1 VTDAPV
7 ATTHRVIKMAS
18 HPDGALDDDDFEL
31 VDEPVPEPAD
41 GEALVR
47 TLYLSLDPAI
57 RVWMNGIDTYVPGI
71 HVGDVMRAGGLG
83 EVVQSRNAAYSE
95 GDLVFG
101 MMQWSEYS
109 IARAGPDG
117 MMTLPRQEPITAF
130 LSVLGVTGLTAYFGM
145 FDVAQPKEGETVVV
159 SGAAGAVGSVAGQIG
174 KIIGCRVVGIAGG
187 PAKCAWITD
196 ELGFDA
202 WIDYKSED
210 VATRLR
216 ETCPDGIDVFF
227 DNVGGIVLNEVLARI
242 NLKARIVLCGAISRY
257 NEAVLPPGPSNY
269 FNLTP
274 KRARMEGFI
283 ILDYVPRFP
292 EAFEALGRWQSE
304 GKLVQKEDVA
314 VGLENA
320 PRTLM
325 RLFTGENFGKQ
336 LLRIVDQP
344 LP

>member
-7 ATTHRVIKMAS
+7 ATSHRVIKMAS
-18 HPDGALDDDDFEL
+18 HPDGALEDDDFDL
-31 VDEPVPEPAD
+31 VDERVPEPAD

-83 EVVQSRNAAYSE
+83 EVVQSRNAAYTE

-101 MMQWSEYS
+101 MMQWSEYC

-145 FDVAQPKEGETVVV
+145 LDVAQPKEGETVVV

-187 PAKCAWITD
+187 PEKCAWITD

-210 VATRLR
+210 VAARLR
-216 ETCPDGIDVFF
+216 ETCPDGVDVFF
-227 DNVGGIVLNEVLARI
+227 DNVGGEILDAVLGQINLHARI
-242 NLKARIVLCGAISRY
+242 ALCGAISQY
-257 NEAVLPPGPSNY
+257 DTAELSPGPRN
-269 FNLTP
+269 FINLIP
-274 KRARMEGFI
+274 QRGRVEGFI
-283 ILDYVPRFP
+283 LLDYRDRFVD
-292 EAFEALGRWQSE
+292 AILQLGQWVQE
-304 GKLVQKEDVA
+304 GRIRYAEDIVD
-314 VGLENA
+314 GLENA
-320 PRTLM
+320 PAAFR
-325 RLFTGENFGKQ
+325 RLFTGENTGK
-336 LLRIVDQP
+336 LIVKVAE
-344 LP
+344 

>member
-1 VTDAPV
+1 VTEAP
-7 ATTHRVIKMAS
+7 AETSHRVIKMAS
-18 HPDGALDDDDFEL
+18 HPDGALEDDDFEL
-31 VDEPVPEPAD
+31 VDAPVPEPAD

-47 TLYLSLDPAI
+47 TLFLSLDPAI

-83 EVVQSRNAAYSE
+83 EVVQSRNAAYTE

-101 MMQWSEYS
+101 MMQWSEYC
-109 IARAGPDG
+109 IARAAPDG

-174 KIIGCRVVGIAGG
+174 KIMGCRVVGIAGG
-187 PAKCAWITD
+187 PEKCAWITD

-210 VATRLR
+210 VAARLR

-227 DNVGGIVLNEVLARI
+227 DNVGGEILDAVLGQINLHARI
-242 NLKARIVLCGAISRY
+242 ALCGAISQY
-257 NEAVLPPGPSNY
+257 DTAELSPGPPNIL
-269 FNLTP
+269 NLIP
-274 KRARMEGFI
+274 QRGRVEGFI
-283 ILDYVPRFP
+283 LLDYRDRFVD
-292 EAFEALGRWQSE
+292 AILQLGQWVQE
-304 GKLVQKEDVA
+304 GRIRYAEDIVD
-314 VGLENA
+314 GLENA
-320 PRTLM
+320 PAAFR
-325 RLFTGENFGKQ
+325 RLFSGENTGK
-336 LLRIVDQP
+336 LIVKVAE
-344 LP
+344 

>member
-1 VTDAPV
+1 MTEAP
-7 ATTHRVIKMAS
+7 AETSHRVIKMAS
-18 HPDGALDDDDFEL
+18 HPDGALEDGDFEL
-31 VDEPVPEPAD
+31 VDAPVPEPAD

-83 EVVQSRNAAYSE
+83 EVVQSRNAAYTE
-95 GDLVFG
+95 GDVVFG
-101 MMQWSEYS
+101 MMQWSEYC

-174 KIIGCRVVGIAGG
+174 KIVGCRVVGIAGG
-187 PAKCAWITD
+187 PEKCAWITD

-210 VATRLR
+210 VAARLR

-227 DNVGGIVLNEVLARI
+227 DNVGGEILDAVLGQINLHARI
-242 NLKARIVLCGAISRY
+242 ALCGAISQY
-257 NEAVLPPGPSNY
+257 DTAELSPGPR
-269 FNLTP
+269 NLLNLIP
-274 KRARMEGFI
+274 QRGRVEGFI
-283 ILDYVPRFP
+283 LLDYRDRFVD
-292 EAFEALGRWQSE
+292 AILQLGQWVQE
-304 GKLVQKEDVA
+304 GRIQYAEDIVD
-314 VGLENA
+314 GLENA
-320 PRTLM
+320 PAAFR
-325 RLFTGENFGKQ
+325 RLFSGENTGK
-336 LLRIVDQP
+336 LIVKVAE
-344 LP
+344 

>member
-1 VTDAPV
+1 MTDAPV
-7 ATTHRVIKMAS
+7 AASHRVIKMAT
-18 HPDGALDDDDFEL
+18 HPDGALEDDDFDL
-31 VDEPVPEPAD
+31 VDERVPEPAD

-71 HVGDVMRAGGLG
+71 QVGDVMRAGGLG
-83 EVVQSRNAAYSE
+83 EVVQSRNAAYTE

-101 MMQWSEYS
+101 MMQWSEYC

-187 PAKCAWITD
+187 PEKCAWITD

-210 VATRLR
+210 VAARLR

-227 DNVGGIVLNEVLARI
+227 DNVGGEILDAVLGQINLHARI
-242 NLKARIVLCGAISRY
+242 ALCGAISQY
-257 NEAVLPPGPSNY
+257 DTAELSPGPRN
-269 FNLTP
+269 FINLIP
-274 KRARMEGFI
+274 QRGRVEGFI
-283 ILDYVPRFP
+283 LLDYRERFVD
-292 EAFEALGRWQSE
+292 AILQLGQWVQE
-304 GKLVQKEDVA
+304 GRIRYAEDIVD
-314 VGLENA
+314 GLENA
-320 PRTLM
+320 PAAFR
-325 RLFTGENFGKQ
+325 RLFTGENTGK
-336 LLRIVDQP
+336 LIVKVAE
-344 LP
+344 

>member
-1 VTDAPV
+1 MTDAPV
-7 ATTHRVIKMAS
+7 ATSHRVIKMAS
-18 HPDGALDDDDFEL
+18 HPDGALEDDDFDL
-31 VDEPVPEPAD
+31 VDERVPEPAD

-71 HVGDVMRAGGLG
+71 QVGDVMRAGGLG
-83 EVVQSRNAAYSE
+83 EVVQSRNAAYTE

-101 MMQWSEYS
+101 MMQWSEYC

-187 PAKCAWITD
+187 PEKCAWITD

-210 VATRLR
+210 VAARLR

-227 DNVGGIVLNEVLARI
+227 DNVGGEILDAVLGQINLHARI
-242 NLKARIVLCGAISRY
+242 ALCGAISQY
-257 NEAVLPPGPSNY
+257 DTAELSPGPRN
-269 FNLTP
+269 FINLIP
-274 KRARMEGFI
+274 QRGRVEGFI
-283 ILDYVPRFP
+283 LLDYRDRFLD
-292 EAFEALGRWQSE
+292 AILQLGQW
-304 GKLVQKEDVA
+304 VQDGRIRYAEDIVD
-314 VGLENA
+314 GLENA
-320 PRTLM
+320 PAAFR
-325 RLFTGENFGKQ
+325 RLFTGENTGK
-336 LLRIVDQP
+336 LIVKVAE
-344 LP
+344 

>member
-7 ATTHRVIKMAS
+7 AASHRVIRMAS
-18 HPDGALDDDDFEL
+18 HPDGALEDDDFDL
-31 VDEPVPEPAD
+31 VDERVPEPAD

-71 HVGDVMRAGGLG
+71 QVGDVMRAGGLG
-83 EVVQSRNAAYSE
+83 EVVQSRNAAYTE

-101 MMQWSEYS
+101 MMQWSEYC

-187 PAKCAWITD
+187 PEKCAWITD

-210 VATRLR
+210 VAARLR
-216 ETCPDGIDVFF
+216 KTCPDGIDVFF
-227 DNVGGIVLNEVLARI
+227 DNVGGEILDAVLGQINLHARI
-242 NLKARIVLCGAISRY
+242 ALCGAISQY
-257 NEAVLPPGPSNY
+257 DTAELSPGPRN
-269 FNLTP
+269 FINLIP
-274 KRARMEGFI
+274 QRGRVEGFI
-283 ILDYVPRFP
+283 LLDYRDRFLD
-292 EAFEALGRWQSE
+292 AILQLGQWVQE
-304 GKLVQKEDVA
+304 GRIRYAEDIVD
-314 VGLENA
+314 GLENA
-320 PRTLM
+320 PAAFR
-325 RLFTGENFGKQ
+325 RLFTGDNTGK
-336 LLRIVDQP
+336 LIVKVAE
-344 LP
+344 

>member
-1 VTDAPV
+1 MTEAP
-7 ATTHRVIKMAS
+7 ADTSHRVIKMAS
-18 HPDGALDDDDFEL
+18 HPDGALEDDDFEL
-31 VDEPVPEPAD
+31 VDAPVPEPAD

-83 EVVQSRNAAYSE
+83 EVVQSRNAAYTE

-101 MMQWSEYS
+101 MMQWSEYC

-187 PAKCAWITD
+187 PEKCAWITD

-210 VATRLR
+210 VAARLR

-227 DNVGGIVLNEVLARI
+227 DNVGGEILDAVLGQINLHARI
-242 NLKARIVLCGAISRY
+242 ALCGAISQY
-257 NEAVLPPGPSNY
+257 DTAELSPGPRN
-269 FNLTP
+269 FLNLIP
-274 KRARMEGFI
+274 QRGRVEGFI
-283 ILDYVPRFP
+283 LLDYRDRFVD
-292 EAFEALGRWQSE
+292 AILQLGQWVQE
-304 GKLVQKEDVA
+304 GRIRYAEDIVD
-314 VGLENA
+314 GLENA
-320 PRTLM
+320 PAAFR
-325 RLFTGENFGKQ
+325 RLFSGENTGK
-336 LLRIVDQP
+336 LIVKVAE
-344 LP
+344 

>member
-1 VTDAPV
+1 MTEAP
-7 ATTHRVIKMAS
+7 ADTSHRVIKMAS
-18 HPDGALDDDDFEL
+18 HPDGALEDDDFEL
-31 VDEPVPEPAD
+31 VDAPVPEPAD

-83 EVVQSRNAAYSE
+83 EVVQSRNAAYTE

-101 MMQWSEYS
+101 MMQWSEYC

-187 PAKCAWITD
+187 PEKCAWITD

-202 WIDYKSED
+202 WIDYKSEN
-210 VATRLR
+210 VAARLR

-227 DNVGGIVLNEVLARI
+227 DNVGGEILDAVLGQINLHARI
-242 NLKARIVLCGAISRY
+242 ALCGAISQY
-257 NEAVLPPGPSNY
+257 DTAELSPGPRN
-269 FNLTP
+269 FLNLIP
-274 KRARMEGFI
+274 QRGRVEGFI
-283 ILDYVPRFP
+283 LLDYRDRFVD
-292 EAFEALGRWQSE
+292 AILQLGQWVQE
-304 GKLVQKEDVA
+304 GRIRYAEDIVD
-314 VGLENA
+314 GLENA
-320 PRTLM
+320 PAAFR
-325 RLFTGENFGKQ
+325 RLFSGENTGK
-336 LLRIVDQP
+336 LIVKVAE
-344 LP
+344 

>member
-1 VTDAPV
+1 MTDAPV
-7 ATTHRVIKMAS
+7 ATSHRVIKMAS
-18 HPDGALDDDDFEL
+18 HPDGALENDDFEL
-31 VDEPVPEPAD
+31 VEERVPEPGD

-83 EVVQSRNAAYSE
+83 EVVQSRNAAYTE

-101 MMQWSEYS
+101 MMQWSEYC

-145 FDVAQPKEGETVVV
+145 FDVARPKEGETVVV

-187 PAKCAWITD
+187 PEKCAWITD

-202 WIDYKSED
+202 RIDYKSED
-210 VATRLR
+210 VAARLR

-227 DNVGGIVLNEVLARI
+227 DNVGGDILDAVLGQINLHARI
-242 NLKARIVLCGAISRY
+242 ALCGAISQY
-257 NEAVLPPGPSNY
+257 DTAELSPGPRN
-269 FNLTP
+269 FLNLIP
-274 KRARMEGFI
+274 QRGRVEGFI
-283 ILDYVPRFP
+283 LLDYRDRFVD
-292 EAFEALGRWQSE
+292 AILQLGQWVQE
-304 GKLVQKEDVA
+304 GRIRYAEDIVD
-314 VGLENA
+314 GLENA
-320 PRTLM
+320 PTAFR
-325 RLFTGENFGKQ
+325 RLFSGENTGK
-336 LLRIVDQP
+336 LIVKVAE
-344 LP
+344 

>member
-7 ATTHRVIKMAS
+7 ATSHRVIKMAS
-18 HPDGALDDDDFEL
+18 HPDGALEDDDFDL
-31 VDEPVPEPAD
+31 VDERVPEPVD

-71 HVGDVMRAGGLG
+71 QVGDVMRAGGLG
-83 EVVQSRNAAYSE
+83 EVVQSRNAAYTE

-101 MMQWSEYS
+101 MMQWSEYC

-187 PAKCAWITD
+187 PEKCAWITD

-210 VATRLR
+210 VAARLR

-227 DNVGGIVLNEVLARI
+227 DNVGGEILDAVLGQINLHARI
-242 NLKARIVLCGAISRY
+242 ALCGAISQY
-257 NEAVLPPGPSNY
+257 DTAELSPGPRN
-269 FNLTP
+269 FLNLIP
-274 KRARMEGFI
+274 QRGRVEGFI
-283 ILDYVPRFP
+283 LLDYRDRFVD
-292 EAFEALGRWQSE
+292 AILQLGQWVQE
-304 GKLVQKEDVA
+304 GRIRYAEDIVD
-314 VGLENA
+314 GLENA
-320 PRTLM
+320 PAAFR
-325 RLFTGENFGKQ
+325 RLFTGENMGK
-336 LLRIVDQP
+336 LIVKVAE
-344 LP
+344 

>member
-1 VTDAPV
+1 MTGASV
-7 ATTHRVIKMAS
+7 ATNHRVIKMAS
-18 HPDGALDDDDFEL
+18 HPAGALEDDDFEL

-83 EVVQSRNAAYSE
+83 EVVQSRNAAYTE

-101 MMQWSEYS
+101 MMQWSEYC

-117 MMTLPRQEPITAF
+117 MMALPRQEPITAF

-145 FDVAQPKEGETVVV
+145 LDVAQPKEGETVVV

-187 PAKCAWITD
+187 PEKCEWITD

-202 WIDYKSED
+202 WIDYKSQD
-210 VATRLR
+210 VAARLR
-216 ETCPDGIDVFF
+216 ETCPDGIDVYF
-227 DNVGGIVLNEVLARI
+227 DNVGGEILDAVLGQINLHARI
-242 NLKARIVLCGAISRY
+242 ALCGAISQY
-257 NEAVLPPGPSNY
+257 DTAELSPGPRNVL
-269 FNLTP
+269 NLIP
-274 KRARMEGFI
+274 QRGRMEGFI
-283 ILDYVPRFP
+283 LLDYRDRFVD
-292 EAFEALGRWQSE
+292 AILQLGQWVQE
-304 GKLVQKEDVA
+304 GRIRYAEDIVD
-314 VGLENA
+314 GLENA
-320 PRTLM
+320 PGAFR
-325 RLFTGENFGKQ
+325 RLFTGENTGK
-336 LLRIVDQP
+336 LIVKVAE
-344 LP
+344 

>member
-7 ATTHRVIKMAS
+7 ATSHRVIKMAS
-18 HPDGALDDDDFEL
+18 HPDGALEDDDFDL
-31 VDEPVPEPAD
+31 VDERVPEPAD

-83 EVVQSRNAAYSE
+83 EVVQSRNAAYTE

-101 MMQWSEYS
+101 MMQWSEYC

-187 PAKCAWITD
+187 PEKCAWITD

-210 VATRLR
+210 VAARLR

-227 DNVGGIVLNEVLARI
+227 DNVGGEILDAVLGQI
-242 NLKARIVLCGAISRY
+242 NLHARVALCGAISQY
-257 NEAVLPPGPSNY
+257 DTAELSPGPRN
-269 FNLTP
+269 FINLIP
-274 KRARMEGFI
+274 QRGRVEGFI
-283 ILDYVPRFP
+283 LLDYRDRFVD
-292 EAFEALGRWQSE
+292 AILQLGQWVQE
-304 GKLVQKEDVA
+304 GRIRYAEDIVD
-314 VGLENA
+314 GLENA
-320 PRTLM
+320 PAAFR
-325 RLFTGENFGKQ
+325 RLFTGENTGK
-336 LLRIVDQP
+336 LIVKVAE
-344 LP
+344 

>member
-1 VTDAPV
+1 MTDAPV
-7 ATTHRVIKMAS
+7 AASHRVIRMAS
-18 HPDGALDDDDFEL
+18 HPDGALEDDDFDL
-31 VDEPVPEPAD
+31 VDERVPEPAD

-71 HVGDVMRAGGLG
+71 QVGDVMRAGGLG
-83 EVVQSRNAAYSE
+83 EVVQSRNAAYTE

-101 MMQWSEYS
+101 MMQWSEYC

-187 PAKCAWITD
+187 PEKCAWITD

-210 VATRLR
+210 VAARLR

-227 DNVGGIVLNEVLARI
+227 DNVGGEILDAVLGQINLHARI
-242 NLKARIVLCGAISRY
+242 ALCGAISQY
-257 NEAVLPPGPSNY
+257 DTAELSPGPRN
-269 FNLTP
+269 FINLIP
-274 KRARMEGFI
+274 QRGRVEGFI
-283 ILDYVPRFP
+283 LLDYRDRFLD
-292 EAFEALGRWQSE
+292 AILQLGQWVQE
-304 GKLVQKEDVA
+304 GRIRYAEDIVD
-314 VGLENA
+314 GLDNA
-320 PRTLM
+320 PAAFR
-325 RLFTGENFGKQ
+325 RLFTGENTGK
-336 LLRIVDQP
+336 LIVKVAE
-344 LP
+344 

>member
-1 VTDAPV
+1 VTDGPV
-7 ATTHRVIKMAS
+7 ATSHRVIKMAS
-18 HPDGALDDDDFEL
+18 HPDGALEDDDFDL
-31 VDEPVPEPAD
+31 VDERVPEPAD

-57 RVWMNGIDTYVPGI
+57 RVWMNGVDTYVPGI
-71 HVGDVMRAGGLG
+71 QVGDVMRAGGLG
-83 EVVQSRNAAYSE
+83 EVVQSRNAAYTE

-101 MMQWSEYS
+101 MMQWSEYC
-109 IARAGPDG
+109 IARADPDG

-187 PAKCAWITD
+187 PEKCAWITD

-210 VATRLR
+210 VAPRLR

-227 DNVGGIVLNEVLARI
+227 DNVGGEILDAVLGQINLHARI
-242 NLKARIVLCGAISRY
+242 ALCGAISQY
-257 NEAVLPPGPSNY
+257 DTAELSPGPRN
-269 FNLTP
+269 FINLIP
-274 KRARMEGFI
+274 QRGRVEGFI
-283 ILDYVPRFP
+283 LLDYRDRFVD
-292 EAFEALGRWQSE
+292 AILQLGQWVQE
-304 GKLVQKEDVA
+304 GRIRYAEDIVD
-314 VGLENA
+314 GLENA
-320 PRTLM
+320 PAAFR
-325 RLFTGENFGKQ
+325 RLFTGENTGK
-336 LLRIVDQP
+336 LIVKVAE
-344 LP
+344 

>member
-1 VTDAPV
+1 MTDAPP

-18 HPDGALDDDDFEL
+18 HPAGALEDDDFEL
-31 VDEPVPEPAD
+31 VDERVPEPGD

-83 EVVQSRNAAYSE
+83 EVVQSRNAAYTE

-101 MMQWSEYS
+101 MMQWSEYC

-187 PAKCAWITD
+187 PEKCAWITD

-210 VATRLR
+210 VAARLR

-227 DNVGGIVLNEVLARI
+227 DNVGGDILDAVLGQINLHARI
-242 NLKARIVLCGAISRY
+242 ALCGAISQY
-257 NEAVLPPGPSNY
+257 DTAELSPGPRN
-269 FNLTP
+269 FLNLIP
-274 KRARMEGFI
+274 QRGRVEGFI
-283 ILDYVPRFP
+283 LLDYRDRFVD
-292 EAFEALGRWQSE
+292 AILQLGQWVQE
-304 GKLVQKEDVA
+304 GRIRYAEDIVD
-314 VGLENA
+314 GLENA
-320 PRTLM
+320 PAAFR
-325 RLFTGENFGKQ
+325 RLFSGENTGK
-336 LLRIVDQP
+336 LIVKVAE
-344 LP
+344 

>member
-1 VTDAPV
+1 VTEAP
-7 ATTHRVIKMAS
+7 AETSHRVIKMAS
-18 HPDGALDDDDFEL
+18 HPDGALEDGDFEL
-31 VDEPVPEPAD
+31 VDAPVPEPAD

-83 EVVQSRNAAYSE
+83 EVVQSRNAAYTE

-101 MMQWSEYS
+101 MMQWSEYC

-174 KIIGCRVVGIAGG
+174 KIMGCRVVGIAGG
-187 PAKCAWITD
+187 PEKCAWITD

-210 VATRLR
+210 VAARLR

-227 DNVGGIVLNEVLARI
+227 DNVGGEILDAVLGQINLHARI
-242 NLKARIVLCGAISRY
+242 ALCGAISQY
-257 NEAVLPPGPSNY
+257 DTAELSPGPRN
-269 FNLTP
+269 FLNLIP
-274 KRARMEGFI
+274 QRGRVEGFI
-283 ILDYVPRFP
+283 LLDYRDRFVD
-292 EAFEALGRWQSE
+292 AILQLGQWVQE
-304 GKLVQKEDVA
+304 GRIRYAEDIVD
-314 VGLENA
+314 GLENA
-320 PRTLM
+320 PAAFR
-325 RLFTGENFGKQ
+325 RLFSGENTGK
-336 LLRIVDQP
+336 LIVKVAE
-344 LP
+344 